1 MVPAFSE
8 VGRYLEIQLQ
18 RFASRDNQVLKDTKH
33 VRCALN
39 FSAPITDNVTYQKDY
54 RLIVPS
60 IILET

>member
-18 RFASRDNQVLKDTKH
+18 RFVSRDNQVLKDTKH
-33 VRCALN
+33 VRCAPN
-39 FSAPITDNVTYQKDY
+39 FSMPIKDNVTYQKDY
-54 RLIVPS
+54 RLIVQS

>member
-18 RFASRDNQVLKDTKH
+18 RFFSRDNQVLKDTKH
-33 VRCALN
+33 VRSAPN
-39 FSAPITDNVTYQKDY
+39 FSVPIKDNVTYQKDY

>member
-8 VGRYLEIQLQ
+8 VGCYLEIQLQ
-18 RFASRDNQVLKDTKH
+18 RFVSRDNQVLKDTKH
-33 VRCALN
+33 VRCAPN
-39 FSAPITDNVTYQKDY
+39 FSVPIKDNVTYQKDY

>member
-8 VGRYLEIQLQ
+8 VDCYLEIQLQ
-18 RFASRDNQVLKDTKH
+18 RFFSRDNQVLKDTKH
-33 VRCALN
+33 IRCAPN
-39 FSAPITDNVTYQKDY
+39 FSVPIKDNVTYQKDY